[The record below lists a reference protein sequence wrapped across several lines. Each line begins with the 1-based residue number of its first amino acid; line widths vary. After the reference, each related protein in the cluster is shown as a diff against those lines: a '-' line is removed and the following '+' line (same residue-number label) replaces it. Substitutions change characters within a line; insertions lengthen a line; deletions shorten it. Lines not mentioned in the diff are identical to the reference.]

1 MKNRKVFTL
10 LLTGMLALSM
20 GNPVYASGTDAAIAE
35 AQAEKQAAEEGLA
48 QVQSSIG
55 TLESKKQELES
66 YLADLN
72 AQYEDLTNSISELSI
87 QAAEKE
93 DELNKVKKYLKDP
106 EKIEEIN
113 EDTFD
118 LDMLTEKLSAD
129 QYESMKLRIA
139 YMYENA
145 GTSALETLLS
155 SESLAEFLNRAE
167 NAIQISTYDRDM
179 LDKYV
184 SLQKNIQENEKK
196 VETESAEIDEL
207 MTERAAKQQEVQSMA
222 SSTSDDINSYVN
234 QISASQEE
242 AQQLMADISN
252 ADSSI
257 TALVQQAEAEKAAE
271 EKAKAEAAAE
281 AERQAA
287 EAAAREEADQD
298 NEGSEEADSDDDY
311 GYDPEEDTTES
322 SSSSTSTDIVVEEE
336 EEADDVQSG
345 SSEDVSEDSSQ
356 EEVSNDET
364 ASEETED
371 ASADTSDSGSSS
383 QGTYLGKF
391 TLTAYCNCAQCCG
404 TAGNLTASGT
414 VPTAGRTVAM
424 AGVPFGTKLLI
435 NGTVYTVEDL
445 GTPYGHVD
453 IYCGSHSEAL
463 SFGLQSADVYQVG

>member
-10 LLTGMLALSM
+10 LLTGMLTLSM
-20 GNPVYASGTDAAIAE
+20 GSTVYASGTDAAIAE

-93 DELNKVKKYLKDP
+93 DELNKVKKELK
-106 EKIEEIN
+106 KA
-113 EDTFD
+113 
-118 LDMLTEKLSAD
+118 KKASAD

-196 VETESAEIDEL
+196 VETESAEIDDL

-242 AQQLMADISN
+242 
-252 ADSSI
+252 
-257 TALVQQAEAEKAAE
+257 
-271 EKAKAEAAAE
+271 
-281 AERQAA
+281 
-287 EAAAREEADQD
+287 D
-298 NEGSEEADSDDDY
+298 NEDSEEADSDDDY

-356 EEVSNDET
+356 EEVSEEVSNDET

-383 QGTYLGKF
+383 QGTYLGNF